1 MAAALPPWIPAFA
14 GMTILRASLGLLG
27 TAALAPTLADEEPK
41 YGGTLTYMIPADAP
55 PSFDGHRESTYA
67 TVHSVA
73 PFYSVLLRVDPD
85 NPADIT
91 HFVCD
96 LCTELPQ
103 PTEDGSAYT
112 FKIRRDVKFHDGSP
126 LTAADIAASYN
137 KIIFP
142 TSGELSARSS
152 NYLMVDKVEAPDPG
166 TVVFH
171 LKFATSAFLP
181 ALADPF
187 NFIYKKEILD
197 KNPRWYEKNIL
208 GSGPF
213 KFVDYQVGQSIKGE
227 KYRDYYHKG
236 RPYLD
241 GFTGIYADKQA
252 VRVEA
257 IRSDRA
263 AIEFRSMPPA
273 ARDELVRALG
283 DKIAVQEGDW
293 NVASGV
299 TPNHKRKPF
308 GDPRVRRALTLAIDR
323 WNGAPGLS
331 RVAIVKTVGG
341 IVFPGSPLAATREE
355 LDQIAGYW
363 PDIEKSRAEARRLLK
378 EAGAE
383 GLSFELL
390 NRNVDQ
396 PFKYVA
402 TWLIDEWSKIGLHVK
417 QRVVPTGPWF
427 EAMRNGDFD
436 VVLEAPGHGMVN
448 PLLDIQK
455 ALPATVDS
463 ENYGNY
469 DDAQEVELYDKML
482 RETDLAR
489 QRALMR
495 QFEKLVLD
503 DQAHMI
509 WVLWWHRIVPYRS
522 YVKGFKIAPT
532 HFINQDLATIW
543 IDK

>member
-1 MAAALPPWIPAFA
+1 
-14 GMTILRASLGLLG
+14 
-27 TAALAPTLADEEPK
+27 
-41 YGGTLTYMIPADAP
+41 
-55 PSFDGHRESTYA
+55 
-67 TVHSVA
+67 
-73 PFYSVLLRVDPD
+73 
-85 NPADIT
+85 
-91 HFVCD
+91 
-96 LCTELPQ
+96 
-103 PTEDGSAYT
+103 
-112 FKIRRDVKFHDGSP
+112 
-126 LTAADIAASYN
+126 
-137 KIIFP
+137 
-142 TSGELSARSS
+142 
-152 NYLMVDKVEAPDPG
+152 
-166 TVVFH
+166 
-171 LKFATSAFLP
+171 
-181 ALADPF
+181 
-187 NFIYKKEILD
+187 
-197 KNPRWYEKNIL
+197 
-208 GSGPF
+208 
-213 KFVDYQVGQSIKGE
+213 
-227 KYRDYYHKG
+227 
-236 RPYLD
+236 
-241 GFTGIYADKQA
+241 
-252 VRVEA
+252 
-257 IRSDRA
+257 
-263 AIEFRSMPPA
+263 
-273 ARDELVRALG
+273 
-283 DKIAVQEGDW
+283 
-293 NVASGV
+293 
-299 TPNHKRKPF
+299 
-308 GDPRVRRALTLAIDR
+308 LTLAIDR

-331 RVAIVKTVGG
+331 KVAIVKTVGG
-341 IVFPGSPLAATREE
+341 IVFPGSPLAATKEE
-355 LDQIAGYW
+355 LEWIAGYW

-448 PLLDIQK
+448 PLLDVQK

-469 DDAQEVELYDKML
+469 DDPQEIDLYDKML
-482 RETDLAR
+482 RETDPAR

-543 IDK
+543 LDK

>member
-1 MAAALPPWIPAFA
+1 VVALKQALSAALIGTAILAMPAAAE
-14 GMTILRASLGLLG
+14 T
-27 TAALAPTLADEEPK
+27 PK

-73 PFYSVLLRVDPD
+73 PFYSVLMRVNPE
-85 NPADIT
+85 NPAAT
-91 HFVCD
+91 TEFVCD

-103 PTEDGSAYT
+103 PADDGKTYT
-112 FKIRRDVKFHDGSP
+112 FMIRQDVKFHDGSP
-126 LTAADIAASYN
+126 LTAADVAASFN

-142 TSGELSARSS
+142 PDGLLSARAS
-152 NYLMVDKVEAPDPG
+152 NYLMVDKVEAPDTS
-166 TVVFH
+166 TVVFR

-187 NFIYKKEILD
+187 NFIYKKAILD
-197 KNPRWYEKNIL
+197 KDPRWYEKNIL

-213 KFVDYQVGQSIKGE
+213 KFAGYETGQSIKGE
-227 KYRDYYHKG
+227 KNAEYYNSG

-241 GFTGIYADKQA
+241 GFTGIYADKQV

-273 ARDELVRALG
+273 ARDELVKVLG
-283 DKIAVQEGDW
+283 DQITVQESDW

-308 GDPRVRRALTLAIDR
+308 DDPRVRRALTLAIDR
-323 WNGAPGLS
+323 WHGAPAVS
-331 RVAIVKTVGG
+331 KIAIVKTVGG
-341 IVFPGSPLAATREE
+341 IVFPGSPLAATHQE
-355 LDQIAGYW
+355 LKEIAGFW
-363 PDIEKSRAEARRLLK
+363 PDIDKSRAEARRLLK

-402 TWLIDEWSKIGLHVK
+402 TWIIDEWSKIGLRVK
-417 QRVVPTGPWF
+417 QRVLPTGPWF

-436 VVLEAPGHGMVN
+436 VVLEAPGHGLVN
-448 PLLDIQK
+448 PLLDVQK
-455 ALPATVDS
+455 ALPASVDS

-469 DDAQEVELYDKML
+469 DDPQEIDLYEKLL
-482 RETDLAR
+482 RETDPAQ

-495 QFEKLVLD
+495 RFEKHVLD
-503 DQAHMI
+503 DETHMI

-522 YVKGFKIAPT
+522 YVKGFKISPT

-543 IDK
+543 LDK